1 MKEYLIE
8 LDVNGGEYTKYIN
21 VENVECVDVLDEFSV
36 LIDDK
41 IRIGFDERIQLRRIL
56 NKGEKIDE

>member
-41 IRIGFDERIQLRRIL
+41 IRIGFDERIQLRRMKNNEI
-56 NKGEKIDE
+56 E

>member
-1 MKEYLIE
+1 MKEYIIE
-8 LDVNGGEYTKYIN
+8 LDVNGGDYTKYIN

-41 IRIGFDERIQLRRIL
+41 IRIGFDERIQLRRII
-56 NKGEKIDE
+56 K

>member
-8 LDVNGGEYTKYIN
+8 LAVNGGEYTKYIN

-41 IRIGFDERIQLRRIL
+41 IRIGFDERIQLRRMKNNEI
-56 NKGEKIDE
+56 E

>member
-1 MKEYLIE
+1 MKKYLIE
-8 LDVNGGEYTKYIN
+8 LDVNGGEYTNYIN

>member
-8 LDVNGGEYTKYIN
+8 LDVNGGEYTTYIN

-41 IRIGFDERIQLRRIL
+41 IRIGFDERIQLRRMKNNEI
-56 NKGEKIDE
+56 E